1 MITKKKSQHIA
12 RIEKAAAWLKKNLKG
27 LTPDTLMIMGSGL
40 SKSVPQLKNSITI
53 SYDRIP
59 GFLRSTVEGHAGEL
73 EIGKSGALTVAI
85 MKGRFH
91 YYEGHAMSDLA
102 IPIRVFGALGV
113 KNLVVTAAV
122 GSVHKNVKP
131 GSFVILRDHINF
143 MGVHPLRGVYDKRFG
158 PMFPDLTDVYAPALR
173 RAALA
178 ACRKNKIPAREGVYL
193 AGFGPTYE
201 TPTEIRMFRS
211 WGADVVGM
219 STVPEVL
226 AASQLGMRVLGV
238 ACVTN
243 LAAGISAS
251 PLTHQEVLDAG
262 VMIASKF
269 KGFIAD
275 LLKASAFEV
284 KQP

>member
-1 MITKKKSQHIA
+1 MISKHKAEHLA
-12 RIEKAAAWLKKNLKG
+12 RIEKAASWLKKNLKG

-40 SKSVPQLKNSITI
+40 SKSAPDLKNSVTI
-53 SYDRIP
+53 PFEKIP

-73 EIGKSGALTVAI
+73 EVGKCGKLTVAI

-91 YYEGHAMSDLA
+91 YYEGHDMSDLA
-102 IPIRVFGALGV
+102 IPIRTFWKIGV

-131 GSFVILRDHINF
+131 GSFVILNDHINF
-143 MGVHPLRGVYDKRFG
+143 MGMHPLRGVHDKQFG
-158 PMFPDLTDVYAPALR
+158 PMFPDVSTVYTPALR
-173 RAALA
+173 KAALA
-178 ACRKNKIPAREGVYL
+178 ACKKNKIPAREGVYL

-201 TPTEIRMFRS
+201 TPTEIRMFKS

-226 AASQLGMRVLGV
+226 VASQLGLRVVGV
-238 ACVTN
+238 TCVTN
-243 LAAGISAS
+243 LAAGISPT

-262 VMIASKF
+262 EMIAKKF
-269 KGFIAD
+269 KGFSTD
-275 LLKASAFEV
+275 LLNSPAFEV
-284 KQP
+284 K